1 MARHSLAWAAVVLAV
16 AATAGGLGY
25 YKYIE
30 ISAAIAAAEA
40 FPEPREAVEAVRVRR
55 GEWAA
60 STRAVGT
67 VVALRQVEIRNE
79 LAGTVAEM
87 GFASGD
93 VVEAGQVLVQF
104 DIRQERASLA
114 AAQAEAR
121 LAEVVFNRRD
131 RLQSSAAHSALDLD
145 KAREEL
151 AAATAR
157 ATSLEAGIAKKTLQ
171 APFRARVGLTDL
183 QPGAYLDAGTRIA
196 MLQGVDPDAYVDFAL
211 PQDMTAAVRPGAS
224 VRLAGP
230 QIPGGSVAA
239 EIVAEDASVDA
250 TNRAVRFRAMA
261 RGLGETLRPGT
272 FVDVVAVIAP
282 PQPALLV
289 PLTAVRR
296 APYGEHV
303 FVLVNENGQPRA
315 RQRVVQTGAVQGGE
329 IVDHRRA
336 RRGRADRRR
345 RLVQAARGSLG
356 PDRRGSRGRR
366 AERDQLSRG
375 RRRCARWTSS
385 SGDR

>member
-1 MARHSLAWAAVVLAV
+1 MPRQSVAWAAVMLGV

-25 YKYIE
+25 YKYVE

-40 FPEPREAVEAVRVRR
+40 FPEPREAVEAVRVHR

-79 LAGTVAEM
+79 LAGTVVEM

-93 VVEAGQVLVQF
+93 IVESGQVLVRL
-104 DIRQERASLA
+104 DTREEDAALA

-121 LAEVVFNRRD
+121 LAAVVFDRRD
-131 RLQSSAAHSALDLD
+131 RLRSNPAVSALDLD
-145 KAREEL
+145 RAREEL

-157 ATSLEAGIAKKTLQ
+157 VTSLEAVIAKKTLL

-196 MLQGVDPDAYVDFAL
+196 MLQGVDRDAFVDFSV
-211 PQDMTAAVRPGAS
+211 PQDMAAAIQPGVS
-224 VRLAGP
+224 VSLAGP
-230 QIPGGSVAA
+230 QIPGGSAAA
-239 EIVAEDASVDA
+239 EIVAEEASVDA
-250 TNRAVRFRAMA
+250 TNRAVRFRAIA
-261 RGLGETLRPGT
+261 RGLGETLRPGA
-272 FVDVVAVIAP
+272 FVDVVAVTAP
-282 PQPALLV
+282 PRPALLV

-303 FVLVNENGQPRA
+303 FVLVNEDGQSRA
-315 RQRVVQTGAVQGGE
+315 RQRVVQTGAVQGTDIVVTEGLAEGE
-329 IVDHRRA
+329 LIAGAGSFKLRE
-336 RRGRADRRR
+336 GL
-345 RLVQAARGSLG
+345 LVQMTDPPEGGEPSLVN
-356 PDRRGSRGRR
+356 
-366 AERDQLSRG
+366 
-375 RRRCARWTSS
+375 
-385 SGDR
+385 